1 MAQSEHVLLTRF
13 DLITW
18 ARCQGGSGGKL
29 YYCIDNV
36 QILTSRLI
44 FHEGKKKSPFS
55 VLTRY
60 KLLAHSQLGK
70 VRETNYVWVHKAALR
85 ELILPSCHAGC
96 SEKQMLFRL
105 NWKI

>member
-1 MAQSEHVLLTRF
+1 MVLEENCIIAETMSRYSHPGSYFTR
-13 DLITW
+13 
-18 ARCQGGSGGKL
+18 
-29 YYCIDNV
+29 
-36 QILTSRLI
+36 
-44 FHEGKKKSPFS
+44 EKKSPFS